1 MFGLDLHPESRSES
15 PYEALP
21 VAGPSNERLESLE
34 AKMDRE
40 VGKGRKGAMDHVL
53 SGRMVS
59 MWPSESSDLVVYP
72 EISDADRMRFT
83 RGQSSSLA
91 S

>member
-1 MFGLDLHPESRSES
+1 
-15 PYEALP
+15 
-21 VAGPSNERLESLE
+21 
-34 AKMDRE
+34 MDKCL
-40 VGKGRKGAMDHVL
+40 GKGRKGAMDCAL

-72 EISDADRMRFT
+72 EISDADRVRFT

>member
-1 MFGLDLHPESRSES
+1 MTRDLEQ
-15 PYEALP
+15 
-21 VAGPSNERLESLE
+21 
-34 AKMDRE
+34 
-40 VGKGRKGAMDHVL
+40 GRKGTMDRAL

-59 MWPSESSDLVVYP
+59 IWPSESSDLVVYP
-72 EISDADRMRFT
+72 EISDVDRMRFT

>member
-1 MFGLDLHPESRSES
+1 
-15 PYEALP
+15 
-21 VAGPSNERLESLE
+21 
-34 AKMDRE
+34 MDRDM
-40 VGKGRKGAMDHVL
+40 GKGRKGVMDRTL

>member
-1 MFGLDLHPESRSES
+1 
-15 PYEALP
+15 
-21 VAGPSNERLESLE
+21 
-34 AKMDRE
+34 MDRDL
-40 VGKGRKGAMDHVL
+40 GKGKRGTMDRAL

-59 MWPSESSDLVVYP
+59 IWPSESSDLVVYP

-91 S
+91 K

>member
-1 MFGLDLHPESRSES
+1 MVREIGQ
-15 PYEALP
+15 
-21 VAGPSNERLESLE
+21 GKNGT
-34 AKMDRE
+34 MDR
-40 VGKGRKGAMDHVL
+40 VL

-59 MWPSESSDLVVYP
+59 IWPSESSDLVVYP
-72 EISDADRMRFT
+72 EISDGDRMRFT

>member
-1 MFGLDLHPESRSES
+1 M
-15 PYEALP
+15 
-21 VAGPSNERLESLE
+21 RLESLE
-34 AKMDRE
+34 VKMDRDL
-40 VGKGRKGAMDHVL
+40 GKGRKGTMDRTL

-59 MWPSESSDLVVYP
+59 IWPSESSDLVVYP

-91 S
+91 K